1 MDPINTSPRYLQDI
15 LGAST
20 PSKTGSLPNLSAI
33 ADNTDGTSNGR
44 QIEVATGQRVARE
57 FTAYGYLAAQA
68 NATGDTTPYLK
79 AYITF
84 YDSLSPAEQQSP
96 RYAGTREAAVN
107 GLAANGTSA
116 PPASTVAA
124 ATSQKT
130 TTPAPVATAAS
141 RSAQALSILAT
152 QAQTA
157 GSSST
162 SNFTSLNNYNSNSN
176 NSGGLPSAD
185 LLSSLRSLLGAIED
199 ERHPAPYVG
208 KPIPDLVL
216 PKLDTTA

>member
-1 MDPINTSPRYLQDI
+1 VDPINTSPRYLQDI
-15 LGAST
+15 PGGTST
-20 PSKTGSLPNLSAI
+20 PAKAGSLPNLSAI
-33 ADNTDGTSNGR
+33 ADNTDGASNGR
-44 QIEVATGQRVARE
+44 QIEVATGQRIARE

-107 GLAANGTSA
+107 GLAANGASA
-116 PPASTVAA
+116 PAASTVDA
-124 ATSQKT
+124 ATSQST
-130 TTPAPVATAAS
+130 TTSAPAATAAS
-141 RSAQALSILAT
+141 RSAQALSILAA
-152 QAQTA
+152 QAQTTA
-157 GSSST
+157 SSST
-162 SNFTSLNNYNSNSN
+162 SNFTNLNNYNN
-176 NSGGLPSAD
+176 NGTGGLPTAD

>member
-33 ADNTDGTSNGR
+33 ADNTDSTSNGR
-44 QIEVATGQRVARE
+44 QIEVAAGQRIARE

-107 GLAANGTSA
+107 GLAANGASA
-116 PPASTVAA
+116 PSASTVPTTSGTS
-124 ATSQKT
+124 ATT
-130 TTPAPVATAAS
+130 APVATAAS
-141 RSAQALSILAT
+141 RAAQALSILAA
-152 QAQTA
+152 QAQTSA
-157 GSSST
+157 SSS
-162 SNFTSLNNYNSNSN
+162 
-176 NSGGLPSAD
+176 
-185 LLSSLRSLLGAIED
+185 
-199 ERHPAPYVG
+199 
-208 KPIPDLVL
+208 
-216 PKLDTTA
+216 

>member
-33 ADNTDGTSNGR
+33 ADNTDGTYNGR

-57 FTAYGYLAAQA
+57 FTAYGYLAGQA

-107 GLAANGTSA
+107 GLAANGASA

-157 GSSST
+157 ASSST
-162 SNFTSLNNYNSNSN
+162 NNN
-176 NSGGLPSAD
+176 GGLPTAD

-216 PKLDTTA
+216 PQLDTTA